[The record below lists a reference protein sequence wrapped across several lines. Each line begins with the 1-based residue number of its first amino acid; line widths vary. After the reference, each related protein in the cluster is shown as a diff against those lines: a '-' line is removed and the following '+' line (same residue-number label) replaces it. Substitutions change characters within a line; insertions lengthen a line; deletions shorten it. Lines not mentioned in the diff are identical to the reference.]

1 MSKKIL
7 KNIVEYAKSQGSRIT
22 YEDLN
27 SRIPPEYFS
36 KDFYDSL
43 LDVLKSSGITVADKN
58 EEHQGES
65 HEAAVEHHKAELASA
80 IEKEALEN
88 PVRIY
93 LRETAKTPLLTW
105 EEEIDLARRIR
116 DNERKLELMILS
128 SPIIFKEIKNWATLI
143 DQDEMT
149 EKELMQ
155 RGRKSEGQLAYMR
168 RKIRKVVNS
177 INASERVLNRL
188 IEEAASKN
196 LSVRARE
203 SITAQKEAAKLKLL
217 NQIISLNLNQNKIK
231 RLTNKIKT
239 LAEKGMELR
248 RHLDAVERRIKI
260 SLSDLKNIYAKLM
273 RRKISSR
280 DFAAKTH
287 ISSALAEKTLTNNAE
302 YIASFKDFESALPMP
317 VADLFYMKERIEVLE
332 KQIHDDKS
340 KLISANLRL
349 VVSIA
354 KKYINQSPLELADL
368 IQEGNHGLMRAVEK
382 FEWKRGFKFST
393 YATWWIRQSINRA
406 IADHGR
412 TIRIP
417 VHKKEMISKI
427 SKIRRKYQQ
436 EHARDPLIAEYAKHL
451 HLGAAETREILS
463 LMQEPISTATP
474 VDDDESSRI
483 EDLIED
489 QNSLSPS
496 KALYQMRLR
505 IAIEK
510 ILSTLHAR
518 EAEIIRMR
526 FGLDGGHQ
534 RTLEEVGQ
542 AFNITRERVRQI
554 EAKVLRKLK
563 HPSRSKHLREYI

>member
-7 KNIVEYAKSQGSRIT
+7 KEIVGHAKSHGSRIT
-22 YEDLN
+22 YEELN
-27 SRIPPEYFS
+27 ARIPPEYFS
-36 KDFYDSL
+36 KEFYEKL
-43 LDVLKSSGITVADKN
+43 LVSLKSAGVVVSDKN
-58 EEHQGES
+58 DEFHGEANV
-65 HEAAVEHHKAELASA
+65 AAVEHHKAELASA

-188 IEEAASKN
+188 TEQVVAKSMSAR
-196 LSVRARE
+196 VRE
-203 SITAQKEAAKLKLL
+203 NITLKRDAAKLKLL

-239 LAEKGMELR
+239 LAEKGIELK
-248 RHLDAVERRIKI
+248 RHLNAVERRIKM
-260 SLSDLKNIYAKLM
+260 SVPELKNIHARLL
-273 RRKISSR
+273 RRKISHR
-280 DFAAKTH
+280 DFMAKTR
-287 ISSALAEKTLTNNAE
+287 ISAAAAENALISCAADLER
-302 YIASFKDFESALPMP
+302 FKDFESSIPMP
-317 VADLFYMKERIEVLE
+317 TADLFYMKERIEVLE
-332 KQIHDDKS
+332 KQIHEDKS

-436 EHARDPLIAEYAKHL
+436 ECARDPSIADYAKHL
-451 HLGAAETREILS
+451 HLGVAETREILS

-489 QNSLSPS
+489 RNSLSPS
-496 KALYQMRLR
+496 RALYQMRLR